1 MRFLSLKNST
11 LTDAELALGC
21 SQHNPKHQELLYKR
35 YFSFAMSFGLR
46 YTTTREDALEVV
58 NDSFLKAFNSISD
71 YDTYRPFKGWLRKII
86 INTAVDNYRRNNKH
100 QSVIPIDTIPDTE
113 TDEPDVSINL
123 DADDILQL
131 FNQLPA
137 PYRVT
142 FNLYEIEGYS
152 HEEIGEMLGIAT
164 STSRAN
170 LTRAKKILKELYFA
184 MYNTTKSCHEAV

>member
-1 MRFLSLKNST
+1 
-11 LTDAELALGC
+11 
-21 SQHNPKHQELLYKR
+21 
-35 YFSFAMSFGLR
+35 
-46 YTTTREDALEVV
+46 
-58 NDSFLKAFNSISD
+58 ISD

-170 LTRAKKILKELYFA
+170 LTRAKKMLKELYFA
-184 MYNTTKSCHEAV
+184 MNNTTKSCHEAV